1 MNPVAQSWLHTL
13 WRPELMSPQARSLF
27 RELMTDPGHA
37 SLLAIALSVL
47 VAWSLSRWVAIR
59 RLRSDRHPRLAQ
71 WVRRIAWPVLAVC
84 LLGILRGLAWPQLSM
99 HVIQLGI
106 ELVVAVVLIRTLL
119 LVLRQ
124 TFSAASGWLEPFE
137 RGLSILIWIGVALH
151 VLGLLPMLIETLD
164 RIAIP
169 FGKTRLSMLQ
179 VIVGVITLAVTSLM
193 ALWAGSALDNRL
205 ASASGVPQGAR
216 AVIART
222 ARPVLLLLALLIA
235 LPIVGIDLTML
246 SVFGGALGVGLGFGL
261 QKIAANYISG
271 FIILFDQSIV
281 PGRLIRVDRF
291 RGVVMDIRTR
301 YTILKGMDGVESV
314 VPNEMLVSTVVESET
329 FTDTVTRIA
338 LQVGVAYASDIEQAM
353 AIMVEA
359 AQAQPRVLKTPEP
372 RAFLTAFGDSG
383 INLELGL
390 WIHDPQMGTIDL
402 RSSINLEILR
412 RFREAGIE
420 IPYPQREVTV
430 RRAPPASAPASAQR
444 SA

>member
-1 MNPVAQSWLHTL
+1 
-13 WRPELMSPQARSLF
+13 
-27 RELMTDPGHA
+27 
-37 SLLAIALSVL
+37 
-47 VAWSLSRWVAIR
+47 
-59 RLRSDRHPRLAQ
+59 
-71 WVRRIAWPVLAVC
+71 
-84 LLGILRGLAWPQLSM
+84 
-99 HVIQLGI
+99 
-106 ELVVAVVLIRTLL
+106 
-119 LVLRQ
+119 
-124 TFSAASGWLEPFE
+124 
-137 RGLSILIWIGVALH
+137 
-151 VLGLLPMLIETLD
+151 
-164 RIAIP
+164 
-169 FGKTRLSMLQ
+169 
-179 VIVGVITLAVTSLM
+179 
-193 ALWAGSALDNRL
+193 
-205 ASASGVPQGAR
+205 
-216 AVIART
+216 
-222 ARPVLLLLALLIA
+222 
-235 LPIVGIDLTML
+235 
-246 SVFGGALGVGLGFGL
+246 VFGGALGVGLGFGL

-430 RRAPPASAPASAQR
+430 RRAPPASAPASAPR
-444 SA
+444 PA